1 MFFRAHPL
9 FVAHFALIALA
20 LKKCLLYFCDA
31 HKSANRKIHFGKKTL
46 QIPVTDSVIF
56 IGISQN
62 DKIIAGFQW
71 LIGSISA
78 YIGAYE

>member
-1 MFFRAHPL
+1 MRTNQQTEKFTL
-9 FVAHFALIALA
+9 TM
-20 LKKCLLYFCDA
+20 
-31 HKSANRKIHFGKKTL
+31 GKKTL
-46 QIPVTDSVIF
+46 QIPVADSVIF

>member
-1 MFFRAHPL
+1 MRTNQQTEKFT
-9 FVAHFALIALA
+9 LA
-20 LKKCLLYFCDA
+20 M
-31 HKSANRKIHFGKKTL
+31 GKKTL

>member
-1 MFFRAHPL
+1 MRTNQQTEKFT
-9 FVAHFALIALA
+9 LA
-20 LKKCLLYFCDA
+20 M
-31 HKSANRKIHFGKKTL
+31 GKKTL

-56 IGISQN
+56 IGILQN